1 MSTYT
6 TILHDKRKELG
17 ISTNEY
23 VIADVVYH
31 LSKNGKCNAKRTYL
45 ASIIGVTRPGL
56 FKIINSLVD
65 KDLIK
70 NNDDNSLSSTEKWV
84 NKVYIESKQSLHD
97 DVNKVNTECKQSLHL
112 YNNINNNNIIIKE
125 EESLPLFPE
134 EKKIPG
140 GDINA
145 VVSYFYKAMAPAALG
160 NAIKN
165 KTIRG
170 AAEGL
175 LQNYS
180 IQEIRTTVDKNKAMK
195 EGFGKCYSLTQ
206 FAERFEA
213 IKNTQGVSRPVYR
226 NLDEE

>member
-6 TILHDKRKELG
+6 TILHDKKKELG
-17 ISTNEY
+17 ISLNEY

-31 LSKNGKCNAKRTYL
+31 LSKKGKCKAKRTYL
-45 ASIIGVTRPGL
+45 AEIIGVTRPGL
-56 FKIINSLVD
+56 FKIINSLIEKGLVES
-65 KDLIK
+65 
-70 NNDDNSLSSTEKWV
+70 NDDKSLSSTEEWV
-84 NKVYIESKQSLHD
+84 NKVYMDSKQSLHD
-97 DVNKVNTECKQSLHL
+97 DVNKVDTACKQSLPL
-112 YNNINNNNIIIKE
+112 YNNINNNNIITNE
-125 EESLPLFPE
+125 EENLTISE
-134 EKKIPG
+134 EDKITG

-145 VVSYFYKAMAPAALG
+145 VVSYFYKTMAPAALG

-175 LQNYS
+175 LLTYS
-180 IQEIRTTVDKNKAMK
+180 IPEIRTVVDKNKAMK

-206 FAERFEA
+206 FTERFEA

>member
-6 TILHDKRKELG
+6 TIIHDTKNELG
-17 ISTNEY
+17 ISLNEY
-23 VIADVVYH
+23 VIADIVYH
-31 LSKNGKCNAKRTYL
+31 LSKKGKCTAKRSYL
-45 ASIIGVTRPGL
+45 AEIIGVTKPGL
-56 FKIINSLVD
+56 FKIINSLIE
-65 KDLIK
+65 KGLLEK
-70 NNDDNSLSSTEKWV
+70 LDDTSLSSTEKWI
-84 NKVYIESKQSLHD
+84 NKVYGNDKQSLPKEI
-97 DVNKVNTECKQSLHL
+97 NKVNTEDKQSLSL
-112 YNNINNNNIIIKE
+112 YNNINNNNIIINE

-134 EKKIPG
+134 EKKVSG

-145 VVSYFYKAMAPAALG
+145 IVSYFYKAMAPAALG

-170 AAEGL
+170 AGEGL
-175 LQNYS
+175 LLTYS
-180 IQEIRTTVDKNKAMK
+180 IAEIRNVIDKNKAMK

-213 IKNTQGVSRPVYR
+213 IKNTQGVSRPMYR